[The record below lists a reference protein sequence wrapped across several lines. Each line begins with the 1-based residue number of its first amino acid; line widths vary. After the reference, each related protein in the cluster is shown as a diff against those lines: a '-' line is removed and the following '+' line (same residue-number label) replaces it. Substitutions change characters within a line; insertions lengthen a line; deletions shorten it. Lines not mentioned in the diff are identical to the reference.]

1 MKTATMKRREK
12 KQNDSFANPIPMR
25 EAPHSQSQTTATRVA
40 AGVPEIVG
48 TVQAFHSRS
57 VPDGVGGRIE
67 CTRLCM
73 DGRLKSGE
81 LNEFTLTN
89 EALES
94 LGISLADTVRIRIE
108 KA

>member
-1 MKTATMKRREK
+1 MNAATAKRREK
-12 KQNDSFANPIPMR
+12 KQRGSDPNSMQ
-25 EAPHSQSQTTATRVA
+25 EAPQSQTTATRVA

-94 LGISLADTVRIRIE
+94 LGLSLAETVRMRIE